1 MDRYP
6 QLRDETEHVLT
17 GFLRN
22 QEQVAKDH
30 IKLMI
35 DIELAYMN
43 TNHPDF
49 IGFQKYNIVYST
61 EFWWGKSLANCK
73 TNVIKCYQ
81 YFLPS
86 QIPDSLK

>member
-49 IGFQKYNIVYST
+49 IGFQKYVR
-61 EFWWGKSLANCK
+61 
-73 TNVIKCYQ
+73 Q
-81 YFLPS
+81 YTKQTVVVS
-86 QIPDSLK
+86 

>member
-22 QEQVAKDH
+22 QEQATKDH

-49 IGFQKYNIVYST
+49 IGFQK
-61 EFWWGKSLANCK
+61 
-73 TNVIKCYQ
+73 
-81 YFLPS
+81 
-86 QIPDSLK
+86 